1 METKS
6 GIIIISLLKERQGI
20 SRLPAALKSSGFKVS
35 AICHTNSYLAK
46 TKYLDQLI
54 PWTGVDTTNALSKM
68 IKVIQIIEQLQP
80 HLVIPADE
88 GTIVLLFQTLKM
100 CKLWHR
106 YAGVRAVLERSLFR
120 EEFLHQTIVKDAF
133 INFAA
138 GLGIR
143 VPRNYVIHTREEAL
157 ELAASLQFPVVLK
170 RAVGSSGRQV
180 TIHENF
186 NTLASELMHIFRLRG
201 LREMKY
207 RVTSFLSNSFNAI
220 NNYWSLQ
227 QFVQGETAMFVF
239 VAGQGK
245 ILGHLPLY
253 KKQTYPGKTG
263 PSSVIQSFNCPEML
277 EFATKIVE
285 KIEFNGFGSLD
296 FIVDAQSQQPYVIEF
311 NPRPVPACHL
321 GQHFNVDLCQLLA
334 DCIQGKTPA
343 HSDVLPSQTIALFP
357 SEYFR
362 DPQSPYL
369 KTAFHDIPWE
379 DEDLMAALAPEF
391 VPA

>member
-1 METKS
+1 MDTES

-20 SRLPAALKSSGFKVS
+20 SRLPAALRSSGFKVS
-35 AICHTNSYLAK
+35 AICHVNSYLAK

-54 PWTGVDTTNALSKM
+54 AWTGLETTNALSRI
-68 IKVIQIIEQLQP
+68 IKIIQVIEQLKP

-88 GTIVLLFQTLKM
+88 GTIVLLFQTLRM

-106 YAGVRAVLERSLFR
+106 YAGVKAVLERSLFR
-120 EEFLHQTIVKDAF
+120 EEFLPQTIVKDAF
-133 INFAA
+133 IDFAA

-143 VPRNYVIHTREEAL
+143 VPQNCVIHTREEAL
-157 ELAASLQFPVVLK
+157 ELVASLQFPVVLK

-180 TIHENF
+180 TIHDNPD
-186 NTLASELMHIFRLRG
+186 TLASELTHIFRMRALRD
-201 LREMKY
+201 MKH
-207 RVTSFLSNSFNAI
+207 RVTSLLTNSI
-220 NNYWSLQ
+220 NVIDNYWSLQ

-277 EFATKIVE
+277 EFAARIVE
-285 KIEFNGFGSLD
+285 KIEFNGFGSID

-334 DCIQGKTPA
+334 DHIQGKSPA
-343 HSDVLPSQTIALFP
+343 HSEVLPSQTIALFP

-379 DEDLMAALAPEF
+379 DEGLMAALAPGF
-391 VPA
+391 VSA